1 MAFSSR
7 HPVAL
12 KFPKEALAF
21 LYMQHRVKHRKL
33 TATGMSTAWQ
43 RTPEG
48 FLAFL
53 KYVGNVPKSM
63 KRPTIGRKNHSKGY
77 QPGNCG
83 WQEYS
88 ENCAES
94 AIRNHIGKSRAKKTR
109 IKMKK
114 SQNERRESERNK
126 NDGKRCFYHKN
137 KSRKKMSD
145 SHKGKIASRETKLKM
160 KQAQIKRRIKEKSK

>member
-7 HPVAL
+7 NTVAL

-21 LYMQHRVKHRKL
+21 LFMQHRVKHRKL
-33 TATGMSTAWQ
+33 TATGMSTVWPK
-43 RTPEG
+43 TPKG

-53 KYVGNVPKSM
+53 KYVGRIPDEM

-77 QPGNCG
+77 QPRNCG

-88 ENCAES
+88 ENSAES
-94 AIRNHIGKSRAKKTR
+94 AKRNHTGKSHAKKTK

-114 SQNERRESERNK
+114 SQNKRRDLERSK
-126 NDGKRCFYHKN
+126 NDGLRCFHHKI
-137 KSRKKMSD
+137 KSRKQMSK
-145 SHKGKIASRETKLKM
+145 SHKDKTASEETKLKM
-160 KQAQIKRRIKEKSK
+160 KRSQIKRRIEEKK